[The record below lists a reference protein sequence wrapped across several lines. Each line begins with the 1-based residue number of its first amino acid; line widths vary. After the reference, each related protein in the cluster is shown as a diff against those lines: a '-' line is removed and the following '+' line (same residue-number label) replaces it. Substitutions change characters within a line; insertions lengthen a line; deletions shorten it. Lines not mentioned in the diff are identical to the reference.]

1 MIIENKLDK
10 SFGSTGSFA
19 GYILLLAGVVTIRVR
34 IGFLLL
40 ILGFFFAFSHTG
52 VQIDTERKRIRFYNN
67 LFGFLKIGAWSKLD
81 KFTSLKVA
89 ENKRR
94 EQAFSRGNRTLNI
107 EHRDFRV
114 FLISQKKQARVAV
127 KKCKSEAEAIDE
139 AQELGFQLGMP
150 VIL

>member
-10 SFGSTGSFA
+10 SFGSVGSFA
-19 GYILLLAGVVTIRVR
+19 GYILLLAGILTIRVR

-40 ILGFFFAFSHTG
+40 ILGAFLAFSHTG

-67 LFGFLKIGAWSKLD
+67 LLGFLKIGAWSRLD

-89 ENKRR
+89 ENKRQ
-94 EQAFSRGNRTLNI
+94 EQAFSKGNRTLNI

-127 KKCKSEAEAIDE
+127 KKCKSEEEANEE
-139 AQELGFQLGMP
+139 ARELGFQLGIP
-150 VIL
+150 VIQ